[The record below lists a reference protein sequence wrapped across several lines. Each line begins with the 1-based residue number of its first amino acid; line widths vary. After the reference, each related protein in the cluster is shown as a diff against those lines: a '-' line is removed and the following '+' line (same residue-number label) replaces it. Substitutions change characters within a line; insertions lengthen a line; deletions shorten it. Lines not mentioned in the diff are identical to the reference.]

1 MDLQAEVRE
10 LKASPA
16 QQKTINSIYLHLHQF
31 DSSRRL
37 VHLHKAEVVTFVHRL
52 LSLLKDG
59 NKTAAASYYLLTQLA
74 TCISDGSLDKFA
86 LILAPRVFERI
97 QKAEGEF
104 GEFAGKNVLNLFAD
118 YLNEENQR
126 EVLTAMVKNCHR
138 DNFLPILLL
147 TLCLQMRRN
156 SPTWPLP
163 H

>member
-1 MDLQAEVRE
+1 MA
-10 LKASPA
+10 
-16 QQKTINSIYLHLHQF
+16 
-31 DSSRRL
+31 
-37 VHLHKAEVVTFVHRL
+37 TFVHRL

-104 GEFAGKNVLNLFAD
+104 GEFAGKNVLKLFAD

-138 DNFLPILLL
+138 DNFLPIFLL
-147 TLCLQMRRN
+147 TLFLQMRSN